1 MKSMFKISRSMVSL
15 DVVVNVSFFSFTR
28 HPFSFNHF
36 EVVEEADA
44 FEESLVILEK
54 VVVVVRGTSSFL
66 SLAGE
71 KRDGLFVHVFAR

>member
-1 MKSMFKISRSMVSL
+1 MVSL
-15 DVVVNVSFFSFTR
+15 DVVVNVSFFSFTC

-36 EVVEEADA
+36 EVEEADS
-44 FEESLVILEK
+44 FEEEESLVILEK
-54 VVVVVRGTSSFL
+54 VVVVLKGTSSPV

>member
-1 MKSMFKISRSMVSL
+1 MVSL

-44 FEESLVILEK
+44 FEEEESLVILEK
-54 VVVVVRGTSSFL
+54 VVVVVIGTSSFL

>member
-1 MKSMFKISRSMVSL
+1 MKSMFNIACSMVSL
-15 DVVVNVSFFSFTR
+15 DVVFVSFFSFTR

>member
-36 EVVEEADA
+36 EVAEEADA

>member
-1 MKSMFKISRSMVSL
+1 MVSL

-36 EVVEEADA
+36 EVAEEADA

>member
-1 MKSMFKISRSMVSL
+1 MVSL
-15 DVVVNVSFFSFTR
+15 DVVFVSFFSFTR

>member
-1 MKSMFKISRSMVSL
+1 MVSL

-36 EVVEEADA
+36 EVAEEADA
-44 FEESLVILEK
+44 FEEEESLVILEK
-54 VVVVVRGTSSFL
+54 VVVFVVRGTSSFL

>member
-1 MKSMFKISRSMVSL
+1 MFKISRSMVSL

-36 EVVEEADA
+36 EVAEEADA
-44 FEESLVILEK
+44 FEEEESLVILEK

>member
-1 MKSMFKISRSMVSL
+1 MVSL
-15 DVVVNVSFFSFTR
+15 DVVVNVNFFSFTR

-36 EVVEEADA
+36 EVEEADA
-44 FEESLVILEK
+44 FEEEESLVILEK

>member
-1 MKSMFKISRSMVSL
+1 MFNIACSMVSL
-15 DVVVNVSFFSFTR
+15 DVVFVSFFSFTR